1 MGIIDSL
8 PVYDGE
14 LVLGCCCVLY
24 VLDKGDAPHSK
35 NKCCYFHTKI
45 NTFWLQLLNMFLS
58 IYEYPLKHVEG
69 LV

>member
-45 NTFWLQLLNMFLS
+45 NTFWLHCSNMFS
-58 IYEYPLKHVEG
+58 IYIHQNRHVEV
-69 LV
+69 LM